1 MSDVAPTFGRAAHL
15 VRQLRQGG
23 PFDPATSYLLHRPAE
38 DAAVVGVGAVRVV
51 RYERGE
57 LGVSRPDGPPLRG
70 ACHER
75 DVFSALRAT
84 LLPGLPA
91 FFVASLDLHRSARDP
106 GLPLLVL
113 VQPAAEIHVRGE
125 RVDVRVFRPGEA
137 GARPGAADAEA
148 LRRAIAAPAPLPPS
162 SLGPPRAAARPPFGR
177 DEAAAYLGAWQGDSD
192 EAFRDRICT
201 VRAALGGRDTKA
213 FPVRHHRRAL
223 GPGVGDVLGLYEL
236 YAASE
241 PACVASHYF
250 RLGALQSVGC
260 SPENIFELDG
270 DELALDVVSGT
281 GPRSDDEAHDGRLA
295 DQLTASIKELRE
307 HLLAIEQSLK
317 KAPGFCAPGT
327 VALRRR
333 FEIKHLARVRHLH
346 SRVTGRLLPGLD
358 WLDVLERYYPSLDAY
373 ESDLKGVADAMTHP
387 HRFYG
392 GVFGRLSE
400 DGTHAGCY
408 QNLRSCLVTGHEMH
422 VAVGVGVT
430 GLSDPEAEV
439 RESHAKLAGLLG
451 ALSAWERAP

>member
-1 MSDVAPTFGRAAHL
+1 MSDVAATFGRAAHL
-15 VRQLRQGG
+15 VRWLQQGG
-23 PFDPATSYLLHRPAE
+23 GPEPGTAYLLHRPDE
-38 DAAVVGVGAVRVV
+38 GAAVVGVGASRVV

-57 LGVSRPDGPPLRG
+57 LCVGGPGGPPRRG
-70 ACHER
+70 RCAER
-75 DVFSALRAT
+75 DVFAAAREA

-106 GLPLLVL
+106 GLPLLAL
-113 VQPAAEIHVRGE
+113 VQPAAEIDVAGD
-125 RVDVRVFRPGEA
+125 RVAVRVFREADLA
-137 GARPGAADAEA
+137 GAPGVEA
-148 LRRAIAAPAPLPPS
+148 LRRALAAPPPPPAPAP
-162 SLGPPRAAARPPFGR
+162 PRPFGR

-192 EAFRDRICT
+192 EAFRARIGE
-201 VRAALGGRDTKA
+201 VRAALAGRDTKA

-223 GPGVGDVLGLYEL
+223 APHGRDVLSLYEL

-260 SPENIFELDG
+260 SPENVFELEG
-270 DELALDVVSGT
+270 DALALDVVSGT
-281 GPRSDDEAHDGRLA
+281 GPRSDDAERDGQLA
-295 DQLTASIKELRE
+295 DQLTASVKELRE
-307 HLLAIEQSLK
+307 HLLAIEQCLK
-317 KAPGFCAPGT
+317 KAPAFCAPGSL
-327 VALRRR
+327 ALRRR

-358 WLDVLERYYPSLDAY
+358 WLDLLERYYPSMDAY
-373 ESDLKGVADAMTHP
+373 EADLKGVADAMTHP

-400 DGTHAGCY
+400 DGARAGCY
-408 QNLRSCLVTGHEMH
+408 QTLRSCLVDGDEMYL
-422 VAVGVGVT
+422 AAGVGVT
-430 GLSDPEAEV
+430 RLSDPEAEV

-451 ALSAWERAP
+451 ALAAWEGAAPPPEPAP